1 MEKLDSALY
10 QRIKLNTIY
19 FNFHFS
25 YLLTFYKPK
34 NIKTKPST
42 KVKTF
47 KVGHHLYFLKLFNTK
62 KHLAWTLK
70 KVVHLFFCVFQT
82 KLKKAVIIFCTLP

>member
-10 QRIKLNTIY
+10 QRIKLNTNY

-42 KVKTF
+42 KFKTYIQIEHNNGTDKYSTLEPHGAKRMMKGWKTF
-47 KVGHHLYFLKLFNTK
+47 IRRYIIALKL
-62 KHLAWTLK
+62 
-70 KVVHLFFCVFQT
+70 
-82 KLKKAVIIFCTLP
+82 